1 MEGMIARRAIVDFRI
16 GTTRMTMFPLAEEAT
31 TMMVTTMM
39 MVTLTMTTSNRNTV
53 RGLNRSSSSYH
64 NGTPFATPT
73 PGSRIPT
80 GPRRRGFRRG
90 GFASAAEGHTLPVGA
105 GPGRHYRCAR
115 AVYKDGMVVCCP
127 IRARK
132 YYRGVESQ
140 GYQLCTLQL
149 PPEFGK
155 WRPIRGVLCC
165 QNVPK
170 VSVPT
175 VK

>member
-1 MEGMIARRAIVDFRI
+1 MEGTIARRAIVDFCI
-16 GTTRMTMFPLAEEAT
+16 GTTRMTMFHLAEEAA
-31 TMMVTTMM
+31 TMMVT
-39 MVTLTMTTSNRNTV
+39 RNNAQ
-53 RGLNRSSSSYH
+53 GLNSSSSSFH

-80 GPRRRGFRRG
+80 GPRRRGFRRR

-105 GPGRHYRCAR
+105 GPGRHYWCAR
-115 AVYKDGMVVCCP
+115 AIYKDGMVVCYP

-132 YYRGVESQ
+132 YSRGVESQ

>member
-1 MEGMIARRAIVDFRI
+1 MPFRR
-16 GTTRMTMFPLAEEAT
+16 TTITIAT
-31 TMMVTTMM
+31 TMMATTMM
-39 MVTLTMTTSNRNTV
+39 IVTLTITTSNRNNV
-53 RGLNRSSSSYH
+53 QGFSSSSSFH

-90 GFASAAEGHTLPVGA
+90 GFASVAEVHMLPVRPC
-105 GPGRHYRCAR
+105 PGRYYRCAR

-132 YYRGVESQ
+132 YYRGVESR

-155 WRPIRGVLCC
+155 SRPIRGVLCC